1 MRKRVLITGIA
12 SFTGPY
18 IAQELSLN
26 GYEVFGLSQ
35 LPFDITYARSIEGN
49 LLDANGL
56 DAVIDTCKP
65 DLVIHLAA
73 ITFVPH
79 GDVAEMYMTNIVGT
93 RNLLSALS
101 KKTSPPEKVLLASS
115 ANVYGNAVEG
125 ALDENTAFSP
135 ANDYAT
141 SKVAMELMAG
151 TWSKYLPISITRPF
165 NYTGVGQADKFLIPK
180 LVTHFQQNK
189 PEIEL
194 GNLNVIRDFSD
205 VRFVSAAYRQ
215 LIENALPGEAYNI
228 CSGQGCTLAS
238 IIADLND
245 IAGYKIDVAVNPDFI
260 RENEVKEL
268 VGDNG
273 KLLRLC
279 PSLEAIPIQ
288 DTLRWMFENPSVY
301 DSP

>member
-228 CSGQGCTLAS
+228 CSGRGCTLAS

>member
-1 MRKRVLITGIA
+1 MGKRILITGIA
-12 SFTGPY
+12 SFTGPFL
-18 IAQELSLN
+18 AQELFLN

-35 LPFDITYARSIEGN
+35 HPFEIACATSIEGN
-49 LLDANGL
+49 LLDAAAL
-56 DAVIDTCKP
+56 DEIIGTCKP
-65 DLVIHLAA
+65 DFVIHLAA
-73 ITFVPH
+73 ITFIPH

-101 KKTSPPEKVLLASS
+101 KQLSPPEKVLLASS
-115 ANVYGNAVEG
+115 ANVYGNAVGG

-141 SKVAMELMAG
+141 SKVGMELMAK
-151 TWSKYLPISITRPF
+151 TWSEYLSISITRPF
-165 NYTGVGQADKFLIPK
+165 NYTGVGQADNFLIPK
-180 LVTHFQQNK
+180 LVTHFQQK
-189 PEIEL
+189 KSKIEL
-194 GNLNVIRDFSD
+194 GNINVIRDFSD

-228 CSGQGCTLAS
+228 CSGLGCTLAS

-245 IAGYKIDVAVNPDFI
+245 IAGYKIDVAVNSDFI

-268 VGDNG
+268 VGDNE

-288 DTLRWMFENPSVY
+288 DTLRWMFEKYQPT
-301 DSP
+301 

>member
-228 CSGQGCTLAS
+228 CSGLGCTLAS